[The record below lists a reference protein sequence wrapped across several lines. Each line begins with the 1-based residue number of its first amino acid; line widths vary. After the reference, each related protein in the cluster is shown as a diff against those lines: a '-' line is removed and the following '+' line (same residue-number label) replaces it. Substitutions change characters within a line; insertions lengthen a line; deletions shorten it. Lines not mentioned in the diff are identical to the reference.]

1 MGEYHLITLNMIKY
15 DGRIWQNSECVC
27 CGVCG
32 TKALWY
38 TFRQKFKKKRPL
50 REIFGRFSPNTLRTI
65 FWMENLTQRWA
76 QSGSFFPKSGYL
88 FWFLKRVWEAFSL
101 PSPSCAPVIVV
112 EMHQYTWI
120 YLNAFE
126 NAWVNYSDYARA
138 LNMHDHLTYLTG
150 LRKCIE
156 F

>member
-1 MGEYHLITLNMIKY
+1 MTDES
-15 DGRIWQNSECVC
+15 GRILNVSDAEFVELRHFDKHS
-27 CGVCG
+27 V
-32 TKALWY
+32 KN
-38 TFRQKFKKKRPL
+38 KKKRPL
-50 REIFGRFSPNTLRTI
+50 GEIFERFSPNILRTI

-88 FWFLKRVWEAFSL
+88 FWFSKRAWEA

-112 EMHQYTWI
+112 EMHQYTWL

-126 NAWVNYSDYARA
+126 NAWVNHSDYARA
-138 LNMHDHLTYLTG
+138 LNMHEHLTCLTG
-150 LRKCIE
+150 LQRCIG